1 MKSFKIAI
9 AQLSP
14 HVGNLDANTQK
25 MIDQPIR
32 LKKIRLI

>member
-9 AQLSP
+9 AQFSP

-25 MIDQPIR
+25 MIDLPTQI
-32 LKKIRLI
+32 ID